1 MAQNL
6 ITGAILAGGRS
17 RRLGRDKANL
27 PIGSRPLAHWVRD
40 AISPLVDECWLI
52 SNQPVA
58 HLELGIPL
66 LIDVLPGRGALGG
79 LLSIMLVAKGDY
91 VLLSA
96 CDTPFLQTK
105 LLEAMIQTLR
115 GGLDAVVC
123 RSSRGLEPLPGIY
136 SCRLLKRLEAQVQ
149 GDDLRLRTLLS
160 ACRTRILLP
169 EEINPGDPN
178 ELSFFNINT
187 TEEAAKAAV
196 VALSEY
202 CWQDI

>member
-6 ITGAILAGGRS
+6 ITGAVLAGGRS

-27 PIGSRPLAHWVRD
+27 PIAGRPLAHWVRD

-96 CDTPFLQTK
+96 CDTPFLQPALFK
-105 LLEAMIQTLR
+105 QDGCPGCSRRPGRGRLPLQQRFGTLAR
-115 GGLDAVVC
+115 PV
-123 RSSRGLEPLPGIY
+123 
-136 SCRLLKRLEAQVQ
+136 
-149 GDDLRLRTLLS
+149 
-160 ACRTRILLP
+160 
-169 EEINPGDPN
+169 
-178 ELSFFNINT
+178 
-187 TEEAAKAAV
+187 
-196 VALSEY
+196 
-202 CWQDI
+202 

>member
-6 ITGAILAGGRS
+6 ITGAVLAGGRS

-27 PIGSRPLAHWVRD
+27 PIAGRPLAHWVRD

-115 GGLDAVVC
+115 GGPDAVVC

-169 EEINPGDPN
+169 EEINLEDPN

-187 TEEAAKAAV
+187 TEEAAKAAA

-202 CWQDI
+202 C